1 MGYEKFLHETTIPN
15 TRAIGNPLVILRSHN
30 AICTLGGFL
39 LVVTALTI
47 TPSPDM
53 AYILSRAI
61 AKGAPA
67 GIVSVAGVSIGA
79 LFHVIFAI
87 IIYSLTTQLSE

>member
-1 MGYEKFLHETTIPN
+1 MKSLQYNVKLIY
-15 TRAIGNPLVILRSHN
+15 N
-30 AICTLGGFL
+30 AICTLGSFL

-47 TPSPDM
+47 TLSPDM

-61 AKGAPA
+61 AQGAPA
-67 GIVSVAGVSIGA
+67 GIVFVACVSIGA

>member
-1 MGYEKFLHETTIPN
+1 
-15 TRAIGNPLVILRSHN
+15 
-30 AICTLGGFL
+30 
-39 LVVTALTI
+39 
-47 TPSPDM
+47 M

-61 AKGAPA
+61 AQGAPA
-67 GIVSVAGVSIGA
+67 GIVFVACVSIGA

>member
-1 MGYEKFLHETTIPN
+1 MKSLQYNVKLIYN
-15 TRAIGNPLVILRSHN
+15 D
-30 AICTLGGFL
+30 ICTLGSFL
-39 LVVTALTI
+39 LVVIALTI

-61 AKGAPA
+61 AQGASA

>member
-1 MGYEKFLHETTIPN
+1 MKSLQYNVKLIYN
-15 TRAIGNPLVILRSHN
+15 D
-30 AICTLGGFL
+30 ICTLGSFL

-47 TPSPDM
+47 TLSPDM

-61 AKGAPA
+61 AQGAPA
-67 GIVSVAGVSIGA
+67 GIVFVACVSIGA